1 LTAEQ
6 NQGSLMLL
14 DARGALQRVHG
25 GAASIDPRDEQR
37 SSAERAVI
45 AHDAKLVVVASIAQA
60 GADAADEITQPE
72 GDQTVVIEGGTSAV
86 EVARAIPR
94 PFHDERSR
102 SPRVKREKWS
112 DTATAIRPISIRQHG
127 RIERLARIAV
137 TNDSRKAHVRE
148 HWAAVIEQ
156 PMAADRKPGQS

>member
-1 LTAEQ
+1 
-6 NQGSLMLL
+6 MLL

-45 AHDAKLVVVASIAQA
+45 AHDAKLVVVASIAL
-60 GADAADEITQPE
+60 TQPE